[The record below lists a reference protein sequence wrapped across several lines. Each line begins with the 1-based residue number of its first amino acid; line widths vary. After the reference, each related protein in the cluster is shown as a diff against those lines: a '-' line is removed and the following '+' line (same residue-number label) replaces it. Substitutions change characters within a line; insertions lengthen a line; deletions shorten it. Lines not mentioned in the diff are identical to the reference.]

1 MIESTGTTITLT
13 NCYGSYSVHIPQDD
27 ITITTL
33 LNDLVR
39 PMLLGATYPKQLVD
53 EFLPYQEGEF
63 DVTYSI

>member
-1 MIESTGTTITLT
+1 MYDFRGTEIKLT
-13 NCYGSYSVHIPQDD
+13 NRYGTYAVYVPEDD
-27 ITITTL
+27 LTITTL

-39 PMLLGATYPKQLVD
+39 PVLLGATYPKQLVD